1 MLLTACTCINCYL
14 ELHNQ
19 RVFRGKKTFISRN
32 HTFLFAFWRS
42 ARVWWLSCAT
52 PEFGTALIKISSNS
66 KQIPAMTTT
75 RALIYKRRWTEL
87 TWDNRGLWD
96 RPGQTAT
103 TDAVQYQLPSVAVM
117 SFTAWNLQWSFFK
130 QSNSYLG
137 RVIIWT
143 TSDTHRVLKLIGFL
157 EPWQLD

>member
-1 MLLTACTCINCYL
+1 MGVTEQWRISKMLLTACTCINCYL

-19 RVFRGKKTFISRN
+19 RVYRGKKRLLSVEITSFSL
-32 HTFLFAFWRS
+32 LFEGVQ
-42 ARVWWLSCAT
+42 VWWLSCAT
-52 PEFGTALIKISSNS
+52 PEFGTALIKISSNP

-75 RALIYKRRWTEL
+75 RALVYKRRWTEL

-117 SFTAWNLQWSFFK
+117 SFTAWNFAMIIFQTKQQLFGTCDYLNMFF
-130 QSNSYLG
+130 L
-137 RVIIWT
+137 
-143 TSDTHRVLKLIGFL
+143 HH
-157 EPWQLD
+157 

>member
-1 MLLTACTCINCYL
+1 MGVTEQWRISKMLTCINPYL

-19 RVFRGKKTFISRN
+19 RVFRGKRLLSVEITSFYL
-32 HTFLFAFWRS
+32 LFEGAQ
-42 ARVWWLSCAT
+42 VWWLSCAT
-52 PEFGTALIKISSNS
+52 PDFGIALIKISSNP
-66 KQIPAMTTT
+66 KQTPAMTTT

-87 TWDNRGLWD
+87 TWDSRGLWD

-103 TDAVQYQLPSVAVM
+103 TDALQYQSSSVAVM

-137 RVIIWT
+137 CVIIWT
-143 TSDTHRVLKLIGFL
+143 CLFL
-157 EPWQLD
+157 HH